1 MVSRNSLGNRNSK
14 SLVFLSSSPVLGIA
28 LDTPLVL
35 GAEGH
40 RGWGPQDPGG
50 LGEEA
55 LSVEKPSG
63 LLCGARGVHL
73 AREALP
79 PPGLA
84 GLRASL
90 PPSRPRQGKRLFCF
104 SLLCRLNLLSCPF
117 LFSF

>member
-40 RGWGPQDPGG
+40 RGWGPQAPGG

-104 SLLCRLNLLSCPF
+104 SPLCRLNLLSRPF